1 MPARLISRVGKL
13 KGDFPIDD
21 EATLGRSS
29 RNSIVLKPELLSNR
43 HARIWKDSK
52 RGCYMLEDLESSNG
66 TRLDGEPVRR
76 SEPLGHLHVI
86 TLAEHFDFIFI
97 DEQRA
102 AERHRG
108 EGLAPVSVAQAV
120 ARRIGETS
128 EITLL
133 ENLPLAL
140 PGFSGGKGAAGDGA
154 VEGGLVEARAVEES
168 REHTVMDKLSLPLP
182 GFLQA
187 GVSGEDGSVGRDLPA
202 THLGDSANSP
212 ASMAGPTDR
221 SETSDPDAVLA
232 AYGFGRA
239 HHMPTVSIPDDPQP
253 IEPSLVEQ
261 PPEFSDTFFLEIST
275 EEGPVRHRLKDGDN
289 LVGRDPRADIRP
301 SSPEV
306 SRRHAVFVVSA
317 GRLAV
322 KDLGS
327 RNKTFVE
334 GQAITEEVVLKPGQE
349 VRFGALEARV
359 LAADG
364 WEE

>member
-1 MPARLISRVGKL
+1 MPARLISKAGKL
-13 KGDFPIDD
+13 KGEYPIDD

-52 RGCYMLEDLESSNG
+52 RGCYMLEDLKSSNG

-86 TLAEHFDFIFI
+86 TLAEHYDFIFI

-102 AERHRG
+102 GDRHQG
-108 EGLAPVSVAQAV
+108 EGLAPESVAQAV

-133 ENLPLAL
+133 ENLPLPL
-140 PGFSGGKGAAGDGA
+140 PGFSAGKEVA
-154 VEGGLVEARAVEES
+154 EES
-168 REHTVMDKLSLPLP
+168 REHTMLERLSLPLP
-182 GFLQA
+182 GFLKGSA
-187 GVSGEDGSVGRDLPA
+187 EGGESGDGDRSSRGDGPPTSR
-202 THLGDSANSP
+202 LGDSRVSP
-212 ASMAGPTDR
+212 AAMAGPTDR
-221 SETSDPDAVLA
+221 SGTYEAAAVP
-232 AYGFGRA
+232 GPSKRPP
-239 HHMPTVSIPDDPQP
+239 MPTVSLED
-253 IEPSLVEQ
+253 EPKAVEPVLVEQ
-261 PPEFSDTFFLEIST
+261 PAEFSDTFFLEIST
-275 EEGPVRHRLKDGDN
+275 EEGPIRHRLKDGDN

-306 SRRHAVFVVSA
+306 SRRHAVFMVST

-334 GQAITEEVVLKPGQE
+334 GEVVSGEVVLKPGQR

>member
-1 MPARLISRVGKL
+1 MPARLISKAGKL
-13 KGDFPIDD
+13 KGEYSIDD

-52 RGCYMLEDLESSNG
+52 RGCYMLEDLKSSNG

-86 TLAEHFDFIFI
+86 TLAEHYDFIFI
-97 DEQRA
+97 DEQRVGD
-102 AERHRG
+102 RHQG
-108 EGLAPVSVAQAV
+108 EGLTPESVAQAV

-133 ENLPLAL
+133 ENLPMPL
-140 PGFSGGKGAAGDGA
+140 PGFSAGPG
-154 VEGGLVEARAVEES
+154 VTEES
-168 REHTVMDKLSLPLP
+168 REHTMLEKLSLPLP
-182 GFLQA
+182 GFLK
-187 GVSGEDGSVGRDLPA
+187 GSSGSGPIGGEFGARDDDLPTA
-202 THLGDSANSP
+202 RLGDSRVSP
-212 ASMAGPTDR
+212 ASMAGPADR
-221 SETSDPDAVLA
+221 SGSYDAAPVP
-232 AYGFGRA
+232 GPSRRPP
-239 HHMPTVSIPDDPQP
+239 MPTVSLED
-253 IEPSLVEQ
+253 EPKGAEPVLVEQ
-261 PPEFSDTFFLEIST
+261 PSEFSDTFFLEIST
-275 EEGPVRHRLKDGDN
+275 EEGPIRHRLKDGDN

-306 SRRHAVFVVSA
+306 SRRHAVFMVST

-334 GQAITEEVVLKPGQE
+334 GEAVSGEVVLKPGQR